1 MTQPVEPSI
10 NTSSADFER
19 RFRPLETRVVAEDAT
34 LPPSKAFSELAV
46 LQKLAR
52 SLGEDSRE
60 HAEVLALMAIVQS
73 RREDFEDSLELGT
86 RSLEIQGRI
95 GALPGAFQLR
105 HLLVT
110 SAEALG
116 LHEEAIG
123 HLKLLVRLADD
134 EPSLSPRQRL
144 GLRQHL
150 GALLHEVEQF
160 EEAREV
166 NLAMLRD
173 AERMLG
179 PTDIGLTG
187 VLGNL
192 AQNVYA
198 LGFADEASDFLER
211 RLELADANEKADI
224 AIDSVFQLA
233 VLAFGSGD
241 VETSRRLFEDRLARA
256 RKTGDAGM
264 IEGAEA
270 DLAEHQRRLAE
281 A

>member
-1 MTQPVEPSI
+1 MTSEPL
-10 NTSSADFER
+10 NTPSAEFER
-19 RFRPLETRVVAEDAT
+19 RFHTLEALVAADDAT
-34 LPPSKAFSELAV
+34 FNPSKTFSELVV

-52 SLGEDSRE
+52 TLGDESRE
-60 HAEVLALMAIVQS
+60 HALVLGLMALVQS
-73 RREDFEDSLELGT
+73 RREDFEDTLELGS
-86 RSLEIQGRI
+86 RSLEIQARVGP
-95 GALPGAFQLR
+95 LPGAFELR

-116 LHEEAIG
+116 LHEEAVG

-134 EPSLSPRQRL
+134 EGSLTPRQRL

-150 GALLHEVEQF
+150 GALLHEVEHF

-173 AERMLG
+173 AERTLG

-192 AQNVYA
+192 AQNVYE
-198 LGFADEASDFLER
+198 LGFADEAADFLER

-233 VLAFGSGD
+233 ALAFEAGD
-241 VETSRRLFEDRLARA
+241 FETARRHFEDRLTRA
-256 RKTGDAGM
+256 RKTGDPAV
-264 IEGAEA
+264 IEAAEA
-270 DLAEHQRRLAE
+270 DLAEYQRRLPRA
-281 A
+281 